1 MNRTSRSCY
10 LFADGVNIR
19 AWNGENDPISPIDCP
34 FFPLAPAALAPDP
47 CRVRHCGGC
56 HFPPM
61 PPPDAGPQAPMTAP
75 GTWSS
80 PPRGAIAVPATAS
93 PSPSSAAAFHRPAVA
108 GSRARSIAPGPLR
121 SEFRLAHPGRVAA
134 AGSPAPAAR
143 APGAASSP
151 ATAAAAPGRRRG
163 AERSRASPCERR
175 NPDAALSIR
184 AGSETP
190 VAINNLRWLRE
201 NGPPQLRRRDGIERS
216 AMRISAAPAPSRP
229 GGLRNARPARPWRT
243 RRRRP

>member
-1 MNRTSRSCY
+1 MTR
-10 LFADGVNIR
+10 
-19 AWNGENDPISPIDCP
+19 ISPIDCP
-34 FFPLAPAALAPDP
+34 FCCLSRLRPLRWLPDP
-47 CRVRHCGGC
+47 RHARRHGGARY
-56 HFPPM
+56 PPM
-61 PPPDAGPQAPMTAP
+61 RRRSDGKALEPMTAP

-93 PSPSSAAAFHRPAVA
+93 LSPSSAAAFHRPAVA

-121 SEFRLAHPGRVAA
+121 SGFRLAHPGRVAA

-163 AERSRASPCERR
+163 AERVARSPHGAER
-175 NPDAALSIR
+175 NPGQLCMWIDLSRIALRSIR
-184 AGSETP
+184 ATGNRKRPAGSSDGP
-190 VAINNLRWLRE
+190 LHINE
-201 NGPPQLRRRDGIERS
+201 IGSI
-216 AMRISAAPAPSRP
+216 RISAAPAPSRP